1 MYTMK
6 KILLIAVAALSVL
19 AGCKQQTPA
28 EALAA
33 FKTDMETWIDEYTE
47 SAKAVD
53 ADATLSDEQ
62 KREKFSALQ
71 ETVIGKITDA
81 GRVLLD
87 KYPSDTLVA
96 PAVLGELYGYLEDD
110 ELASILDKLSEPVKA
125 DKFVARLV
133 ESSAAKQATAV
144 GKKFTDFT
152 VDHVAGVDKDGN
164 PIYEKKSLSDFVGKG
179 KVMLVDFWSPWCPPC
194 KAEIPNIKAIW
205 EKYAGED
212 FMRQYGPRIFHFIG
226 SSGYNPNKG
235 TEVLGTASG
244 GVKIT
249 LYKINNLKGYVPGST
264 VYGGEDMDELNQNYF
279 HTMHHE
285 FSHIQHQTKP
295 YPITFGQ
302 ITSSTYDPVDWG
314 DRDSLASHTMG
325 YVTQYGSS
333 ANYEDFVETLS
344 CIITD
349 SDLRWM
355 RRIIRATIPGFR
367 AGDKEDIQE
376 LVTNLGIDANKAGAE
391 WTKFS
396 IYDEKK
402 YDVELGTYQPTNRV
416 GIQQDVDD
424 HSPVPWSNY
433 INKVYDPNK
442 GKYVDEYQYT
452 LKKTFNSFAEF
463 LDWVPIKTDDSITGI
478 NSLLKKISIATAWH
492 KEKWGLN
499 TFTLRKEVAAR
510 RKNINSYLSSE
521 VTIYDYK

>member
-1 MYTMK
+1 M
-6 KILLIAVAALSVL
+6 AVMTTAFTACGNDDDFTASIYDTSIPVVDPNATTYPFDQWVYDNFTKPYNVEIQYQFDLPASDHSFQLVPAEYKRSQVL
-19 AGCKQQTPA
+19 AHFIRY
-28 EALAA
+28 L
-33 FKTDMETWIDEYTE
+33 FYDVYT
-47 SAKAVD
+47 
-53 ADATLSDEQ
+53 
-62 KREKFSALQ
+62 
-71 ETVIGKITDA
+71 
-81 GRVLLD
+81 
-87 KYPSDTLVA
+87 
-96 PAVLGELYGYLEDD
+96 
-110 ELASILDKLSEPVKA
+110 
-125 DKFVARLV
+125 
-133 ESSAAKQATAV
+133 
-144 GKKFTDFT
+144 
-152 VDHVAGVDKDGN
+152 
-164 PIYEKKSLSDFVGKG
+164 
-179 KVMLVDFWSPWCPPC
+179 
-194 KAEIPNIKAIW
+194 
-205 EKYAGED
+205 KYAGED

-295 YPITFGQ
+295 YPITYGQ

-376 LVTNLGIDANKAGAE
+376 LVANLGIDANKAGAE

-424 HSPVPWSNY
+424 HSSVPWSNY
-433 INKVYDPNK
+433 INKVHDPNK

-452 LKKTFNSFAEF
+452 LKKSFNSFAEF

-510 RKNINSYLSSE
+510 QKNINSYLSSE

>member
-1 MYTMK
+1 MK
-6 KILLIAVAALSVL
+6 KTLLYMVCMAVMTTAFTACGNDDDFTASIYDTSIPVVDPNATTYPFDQWVYDNFTKPYNVEIQYQFDLPASDHSFQLVPAEYKRSQVL
-19 AGCKQQTPA
+19 AHFIRY
-28 EALAA
+28 L
-33 FKTDMETWIDEYTE
+33 FYDVYT
-47 SAKAVD
+47 
-53 ADATLSDEQ
+53 
-62 KREKFSALQ
+62 
-71 ETVIGKITDA
+71 
-81 GRVLLD
+81 
-87 KYPSDTLVA
+87 
-96 PAVLGELYGYLEDD
+96 
-110 ELASILDKLSEPVKA
+110 
-125 DKFVARLV
+125 
-133 ESSAAKQATAV
+133 
-144 GKKFTDFT
+144 
-152 VDHVAGVDKDGN
+152 
-164 PIYEKKSLSDFVGKG
+164 
-179 KVMLVDFWSPWCPPC
+179 
-194 KAEIPNIKAIW
+194 
-205 EKYAGED
+205 KYAGED

-376 LVTNLGIDANKAGAE
+376 LVANLGIDANKAGAE

-402 YDVELGTYQPTNRV
+402 YDVELGSYQPTNRV
-416 GIQQDVDD
+416 GIKQDVDD
-424 HSPVPWSNY
+424 HSSVPWSNY

-510 RKNINSYLSSE
+510 QKNINSYLSSE

>member
-1 MYTMK
+1 M
-6 KILLIAVAALSVL
+6 AVMTTAFTACGNDDDFTASIYDTSIPVVDPNATTYPFDQWVYDNFTKPYNVEIQYQFDLPASDHSFQLVPAEYKRSQVL
-19 AGCKQQTPA
+19 AHFIRY
-28 EALAA
+28 L
-33 FKTDMETWIDEYTE
+33 FYDVYT
-47 SAKAVD
+47 
-53 ADATLSDEQ
+53 
-62 KREKFSALQ
+62 
-71 ETVIGKITDA
+71 
-81 GRVLLD
+81 
-87 KYPSDTLVA
+87 
-96 PAVLGELYGYLEDD
+96 
-110 ELASILDKLSEPVKA
+110 
-125 DKFVARLV
+125 
-133 ESSAAKQATAV
+133 
-144 GKKFTDFT
+144 
-152 VDHVAGVDKDGN
+152 
-164 PIYEKKSLSDFVGKG
+164 
-179 KVMLVDFWSPWCPPC
+179 
-194 KAEIPNIKAIW
+194 
-205 EKYAGED
+205 KYAGED

-264 VYGGEDMDELNQNYF
+264 FYGGEDMDELNQNYF

-376 LVTNLGIDANKAGAE
+376 LVANLGIDANKAGAE

-416 GIQQDVDD
+416 GIKQDVDD
-424 HSPVPWSNY
+424 HSAVPWSNY

-510 RKNINSYLSSE
+510 QKNINSYLSSE

>member
-1 MYTMK
+1 MK
-6 KILLIAVAALSVL
+6 KTLLYMVCMAVMTTAFTACGNDDDFTASIYDTSIPVVDPNATTYPFDQWVYDNFTKPYNVEIQYQFDLPASDHSFQLVPAEYKRSQVL
-19 AGCKQQTPA
+19 AHFIRY
-28 EALAA
+28 L
-33 FKTDMETWIDEYTE
+33 FYDVYT
-47 SAKAVD
+47 
-53 ADATLSDEQ
+53 
-62 KREKFSALQ
+62 
-71 ETVIGKITDA
+71 
-81 GRVLLD
+81 
-87 KYPSDTLVA
+87 
-96 PAVLGELYGYLEDD
+96 
-110 ELASILDKLSEPVKA
+110 
-125 DKFVARLV
+125 
-133 ESSAAKQATAV
+133 
-144 GKKFTDFT
+144 
-152 VDHVAGVDKDGN
+152 
-164 PIYEKKSLSDFVGKG
+164 
-179 KVMLVDFWSPWCPPC
+179 
-194 KAEIPNIKAIW
+194 
-205 EKYAGED
+205 KYAGED

-249 LYKINNLKGYVPGST
+249 LYKINDLKGYVPGST

-376 LVTNLGIDANKAGAE
+376 LVANLGIDANKAGAE

-416 GIQQDVDD
+416 GIKQDVDD
-424 HSPVPWSNY
+424 HSSVPWSDY

-510 RKNINSYLSSE
+510 QKNINSYLSSE

>member
-1 MYTMK
+1 MK
-6 KILLIAVAALSVL
+6 KTLLYMVCMAVMTTAFTACGNDDDFTASIYDTSIPVVDPNATTYPFDQWVYDNFTKPYNVEIQYQFDLPASDHSFQLVPAEYKRSQVL
-19 AGCKQQTPA
+19 AHFIRY
-28 EALAA
+28 L
-33 FKTDMETWIDEYTE
+33 FYDVYT
-47 SAKAVD
+47 
-53 ADATLSDEQ
+53 
-62 KREKFSALQ
+62 
-71 ETVIGKITDA
+71 
-81 GRVLLD
+81 
-87 KYPSDTLVA
+87 
-96 PAVLGELYGYLEDD
+96 
-110 ELASILDKLSEPVKA
+110 
-125 DKFVARLV
+125 
-133 ESSAAKQATAV
+133 
-144 GKKFTDFT
+144 
-152 VDHVAGVDKDGN
+152 
-164 PIYEKKSLSDFVGKG
+164 
-179 KVMLVDFWSPWCPPC
+179 
-194 KAEIPNIKAIW
+194 
-205 EKYAGED
+205 KYAGED

-295 YPITFGQ
+295 YPITYGQ

-367 AGDKEDIQE
+367 AGDKEDILE
-376 LVTNLGIDANKAGAE
+376 LVANLGIDANKAGAE

-433 INKVYDPNK
+433 INKVHDPNK

-452 LKKTFNSFAEF
+452 LKKSFNSFAEF

-510 RKNINSYLSSE
+510 QKNINSYLSSE

>member
-1 MYTMK
+1 M
-6 KILLIAVAALSVL
+6 AVMTTAFTACGNDDDFTASIYDTSIPVVDPNATTYPFDQWVYDNFTKPYNVEIQYQFDLPASDHSFQLVPAEYKRSQVL
-19 AGCKQQTPA
+19 AHFIRY
-28 EALAA
+28 L
-33 FKTDMETWIDEYTE
+33 FYDVYT
-47 SAKAVD
+47 
-53 ADATLSDEQ
+53 
-62 KREKFSALQ
+62 
-71 ETVIGKITDA
+71 
-81 GRVLLD
+81 
-87 KYPSDTLVA
+87 
-96 PAVLGELYGYLEDD
+96 
-110 ELASILDKLSEPVKA
+110 
-125 DKFVARLV
+125 
-133 ESSAAKQATAV
+133 
-144 GKKFTDFT
+144 
-152 VDHVAGVDKDGN
+152 
-164 PIYEKKSLSDFVGKG
+164 
-179 KVMLVDFWSPWCPPC
+179 
-194 KAEIPNIKAIW
+194 
-205 EKYAGED
+205 KYAGED

-249 LYKINNLKGYVPGST
+249 LYKINDLKGYVPGST

-295 YPITFGQ
+295 YPITYGQ

-376 LVTNLGIDANKAGAE
+376 LVANLGIDANKAGAE

-416 GIQQDVDD
+416 GIKQDVDD
-424 HSPVPWSNY
+424 HSSVPWSNY

-510 RKNINSYLSSE
+510 QKNINSYLSSE

>member
-1 MYTMK
+1 MK
-6 KILLIAVAALSVL
+6 KTLLYMVCMAVMTTAFTACGNDDDFTASIYDTSIPVVDPNATTYPFDQWVYDNFTKPYNVEIQYQFDLPASDHSFQLVPAEYKRSQVL
-19 AGCKQQTPA
+19 AHFIRY
-28 EALAA
+28 L
-33 FKTDMETWIDEYTE
+33 FYDVYT
-47 SAKAVD
+47 
-53 ADATLSDEQ
+53 
-62 KREKFSALQ
+62 
-71 ETVIGKITDA
+71 
-81 GRVLLD
+81 
-87 KYPSDTLVA
+87 
-96 PAVLGELYGYLEDD
+96 
-110 ELASILDKLSEPVKA
+110 
-125 DKFVARLV
+125 
-133 ESSAAKQATAV
+133 
-144 GKKFTDFT
+144 
-152 VDHVAGVDKDGN
+152 
-164 PIYEKKSLSDFVGKG
+164 
-179 KVMLVDFWSPWCPPC
+179 
-194 KAEIPNIKAIW
+194 
-205 EKYAGED
+205 KYAGED

-367 AGDKEDIQE
+367 AGDKEDILE
-376 LVTNLGIDANKAGAE
+376 LVANLGIDANKAGAE

-416 GIQQDVDD
+416 GIKQDVDD
-424 HSPVPWSNY
+424 HSSVPWSNY

-510 RKNINSYLSSE
+510 QKNINSYLSSE

>member
-1 MYTMK
+1 M
-6 KILLIAVAALSVL
+6 AVMTTAFTACGNDDDFTASIYDTSIPVVDPNATTYPFDQWVYDNFTKPYNVEIQYQFDLPASDHSFQLVPAEYKRSQVL
-19 AGCKQQTPA
+19 AHFIRY
-28 EALAA
+28 L
-33 FKTDMETWIDEYTE
+33 FYDVYT
-47 SAKAVD
+47 
-53 ADATLSDEQ
+53 
-62 KREKFSALQ
+62 
-71 ETVIGKITDA
+71 
-81 GRVLLD
+81 
-87 KYPSDTLVA
+87 
-96 PAVLGELYGYLEDD
+96 
-110 ELASILDKLSEPVKA
+110 
-125 DKFVARLV
+125 
-133 ESSAAKQATAV
+133 
-144 GKKFTDFT
+144 
-152 VDHVAGVDKDGN
+152 
-164 PIYEKKSLSDFVGKG
+164 
-179 KVMLVDFWSPWCPPC
+179 
-194 KAEIPNIKAIW
+194 
-205 EKYAGED
+205 KYAGED

-376 LVTNLGIDANKAGAE
+376 LVANLGIDANKAGAE

-416 GIQQDVDD
+416 GIKQDVDD
-424 HSPVPWSNY
+424 HSSVPWSNY

-510 RKNINSYLSSE
+510 QKNINSYLSSE

>member
-1 MYTMK
+1 M
-6 KILLIAVAALSVL
+6 AVMTTAFTACGNDDDFTASIYDTSIPVVDPNATTYPFDQWVYDNFTKPYNVEIQYQFDLPASDHSFQLVPAEYKRSQVL
-19 AGCKQQTPA
+19 AHFIRY
-28 EALAA
+28 L
-33 FKTDMETWIDEYTE
+33 FYDVYT
-47 SAKAVD
+47 
-53 ADATLSDEQ
+53 
-62 KREKFSALQ
+62 
-71 ETVIGKITDA
+71 
-81 GRVLLD
+81 
-87 KYPSDTLVA
+87 
-96 PAVLGELYGYLEDD
+96 
-110 ELASILDKLSEPVKA
+110 
-125 DKFVARLV
+125 
-133 ESSAAKQATAV
+133 
-144 GKKFTDFT
+144 
-152 VDHVAGVDKDGN
+152 
-164 PIYEKKSLSDFVGKG
+164 
-179 KVMLVDFWSPWCPPC
+179 
-194 KAEIPNIKAIW
+194 
-205 EKYAGED
+205 KYAGED

-376 LVTNLGIDANKAGAE
+376 LVANLGIDANKAGAE

-424 HSPVPWSNY
+424 HSSVPWSNY

-510 RKNINSYLSSE
+510 QKNINSYLSSE

>member
-1 MYTMK
+1 MK
-6 KILLIAVAALSVL
+6 KTLLYMVCMAVMTTAFTACGNDDDFTASIYDTSIPVVDPNATTYPFDQWVYDNFTKPYNVEIQYQFDLPASDHSFQLVPAEYKRSQVL
-19 AGCKQQTPA
+19 AHFIRY
-28 EALAA
+28 L
-33 FKTDMETWIDEYTE
+33 FYDVYT
-47 SAKAVD
+47 
-53 ADATLSDEQ
+53 
-62 KREKFSALQ
+62 
-71 ETVIGKITDA
+71 
-81 GRVLLD
+81 
-87 KYPSDTLVA
+87 
-96 PAVLGELYGYLEDD
+96 
-110 ELASILDKLSEPVKA
+110 
-125 DKFVARLV
+125 
-133 ESSAAKQATAV
+133 
-144 GKKFTDFT
+144 
-152 VDHVAGVDKDGN
+152 
-164 PIYEKKSLSDFVGKG
+164 
-179 KVMLVDFWSPWCPPC
+179 
-194 KAEIPNIKAIW
+194 
-205 EKYAGED
+205 KYAGED

-376 LVTNLGIDANKAGAE
+376 LVANLGIDANKAGAE

-424 HSPVPWSNY
+424 HSSVPWSNY

-510 RKNINSYLSSE
+510 QKNINSYLSSE

>member
-1 MYTMK
+1 M
-6 KILLIAVAALSVL
+6 AVMTTAFTACGNDDDFTASIYDTSIPVVDPNATTYPFDQWVYDNFTKPYNVEIQYQFDLPASDHSFQLVPAEYKRSQVL
-19 AGCKQQTPA
+19 AHFIRY
-28 EALAA
+28 L
-33 FKTDMETWIDEYTE
+33 FYDVYT
-47 SAKAVD
+47 
-53 ADATLSDEQ
+53 
-62 KREKFSALQ
+62 
-71 ETVIGKITDA
+71 
-81 GRVLLD
+81 
-87 KYPSDTLVA
+87 
-96 PAVLGELYGYLEDD
+96 
-110 ELASILDKLSEPVKA
+110 
-125 DKFVARLV
+125 
-133 ESSAAKQATAV
+133 
-144 GKKFTDFT
+144 
-152 VDHVAGVDKDGN
+152 
-164 PIYEKKSLSDFVGKG
+164 
-179 KVMLVDFWSPWCPPC
+179 
-194 KAEIPNIKAIW
+194 
-205 EKYAGED
+205 KYAGED

-367 AGDKEDIQE
+367 AGDKEDILE
-376 LVTNLGIDANKAGAE
+376 LVANLGIDANKAGAE

-416 GIQQDVDD
+416 GIKQDVDD
-424 HSPVPWSNY
+424 HSSVPWSNY

-510 RKNINSYLSSE
+510 QKNINSYLSSE

>member
-1 MYTMK
+1 MK
-6 KILLIAVAALSVL
+6 KTLLYMVCMAVMTTAFTACGNDDDFTASIYDTSIPVVDPNATTYPFDQWVYDNFTKPYNVEIQYQFDLPASDHSFQLVPAEYKRSQVL
-19 AGCKQQTPA
+19 AHFIRY
-28 EALAA
+28 L
-33 FKTDMETWIDEYTE
+33 FYDVYT
-47 SAKAVD
+47 
-53 ADATLSDEQ
+53 
-62 KREKFSALQ
+62 
-71 ETVIGKITDA
+71 
-81 GRVLLD
+81 
-87 KYPSDTLVA
+87 
-96 PAVLGELYGYLEDD
+96 
-110 ELASILDKLSEPVKA
+110 
-125 DKFVARLV
+125 
-133 ESSAAKQATAV
+133 
-144 GKKFTDFT
+144 
-152 VDHVAGVDKDGN
+152 
-164 PIYEKKSLSDFVGKG
+164 
-179 KVMLVDFWSPWCPPC
+179 
-194 KAEIPNIKAIW
+194 
-205 EKYAGED
+205 KYAGED

-249 LYKINNLKGYVPGST
+249 LYKINDLKGYVPGST

-295 YPITFGQ
+295 YPITYGQ

-424 HSPVPWSNY
+424 HSPVPWSNH

-452 LKKTFNSFAEF
+452 LKKSFNSFAEF

-510 RKNINSYLSSE
+510 QKNINSYLSSE

>member
-1 MYTMK
+1 MK
-6 KILLIAVAALSVL
+6 KTLLYMVCMAVMTTAFTACGNDDDFTASIYDTSIPVVDPNATTYPFDQWVYDNFTKPYNVEIQYQFDLPASDHSFQLVPAEYKRSQVL
-19 AGCKQQTPA
+19 AHFIRY
-28 EALAA
+28 L
-33 FKTDMETWIDEYTE
+33 FYDVYT
-47 SAKAVD
+47 
-53 ADATLSDEQ
+53 
-62 KREKFSALQ
+62 
-71 ETVIGKITDA
+71 
-81 GRVLLD
+81 
-87 KYPSDTLVA
+87 
-96 PAVLGELYGYLEDD
+96 
-110 ELASILDKLSEPVKA
+110 
-125 DKFVARLV
+125 
-133 ESSAAKQATAV
+133 
-144 GKKFTDFT
+144 
-152 VDHVAGVDKDGN
+152 
-164 PIYEKKSLSDFVGKG
+164 
-179 KVMLVDFWSPWCPPC
+179 
-194 KAEIPNIKAIW
+194 
-205 EKYAGED
+205 KYAGED

-249 LYKINNLKGYVPGST
+249 LYKINDLKGYVPGST

-295 YPITFGQ
+295 YPITYGQ

-376 LVTNLGIDANKAGAE
+376 LVANLGIDANKAGAE

-416 GIQQDVDD
+416 GIKQDVDD
-424 HSPVPWSNY
+424 HSSVPWSNY

-510 RKNINSYLSSE
+510 QKNINSYLSSE

>member
-1 MYTMK
+1 MK
-6 KILLIAVAALSVL
+6 KTLLYMVCMAVMTTAFTACGNDDDFTASIYDTSIPVVDPNATTYPFDQWVYDNFTKPYNVEIQYQFDLPASDHSFQLVPAEYKRSQVL
-19 AGCKQQTPA
+19 AHFIRY
-28 EALAA
+28 L
-33 FKTDMETWIDEYTE
+33 FYDVYT
-47 SAKAVD
+47 
-53 ADATLSDEQ
+53 
-62 KREKFSALQ
+62 
-71 ETVIGKITDA
+71 
-81 GRVLLD
+81 
-87 KYPSDTLVA
+87 
-96 PAVLGELYGYLEDD
+96 
-110 ELASILDKLSEPVKA
+110 
-125 DKFVARLV
+125 
-133 ESSAAKQATAV
+133 
-144 GKKFTDFT
+144 
-152 VDHVAGVDKDGN
+152 
-164 PIYEKKSLSDFVGKG
+164 
-179 KVMLVDFWSPWCPPC
+179 
-194 KAEIPNIKAIW
+194 
-205 EKYAGED
+205 KYAGED

-376 LVTNLGIDANKAGAE
+376 LVANLGIDANKAGAE

-416 GIQQDVDD
+416 GIKQDVDD
-424 HSPVPWSNY
+424 HSSVPWSNY

-510 RKNINSYLSSE
+510 QKNINSYLSSE